1 MFFDGHTVP
10 VRLREVY
17 HTQRSVME
25 HAVNAQV
32 LNGTLH
38 TMQLTVSG
46 QNCEMV
52 LDDQTAQAG
61 AFSLVS
67 PAKGYLSLVSNASVD
82 DHGAFRRLR
91 VTAGGETVTD
101 LDFTLMNDIQQL
113 DAYFDGYYFPCLE
126 WGQRGMEVP
135 ISRFWEFNERG
146 HLRCKR
152 VNPGRVPTNDCGAMC
167 LLTLRVPPLEDFVV
181 ELEFEQ
187 CWKRY
192 GVLFGCEKGDFA
204 YGAAPHTGKIIA
216 FKGGFA
222 FAGARG
228 TRNLMGD
235 LIYDERL
242 AETVRM
248 RRYGDQVIGYSY
260 EGVVPTFCGEEQCS
274 LRMHTLTFHYHSRMQ
289 YVLENDSLQA
299 TDNAVVYMP
308 PSLPC
313 ALEGDDKDVIFRV
326 EFECLEDLPFE
337 PILVQPKNSEKI
349 RRLCR
354 DLWDVWRRAG
364 AEREYR
370 SLALFY
376 QLLADLERERSLLSD
391 NASLAIRT
399 ATQYIDAYFALPKL
413 SVKSV
418 AQATDVSESYLYQLF
433 REAGRSSPK
442 EYIVEKRIAY
452 ACELL
457 RTGQYKVCEVAAK
470 SGFADAKYFTTAF
483 RRLMGETPKQYG
495 LRYKK

>member
-17 HTQRSVME
+17 HIQRSVSE

-32 LNGTLH
+32 LGGTLH
-38 TMQLTVSG
+38 TMRLTVSG
-46 QNCEMV
+46 QSCEMV
-52 LDDQTAQAG
+52 LDEQTAQAG
-61 AFSLVS
+61 VFSLAS
-67 PAKGYLSLVSNASVD
+67 PANGYLSLVSNASAD

-91 VTAGGETVTD
+91 VTAGGETLAD
-101 LDFTLMNDIQQL
+101 IDFTAIKDIKEL
-113 DAYFDGYYFPCLE
+113 DAYFEGYYFPCLE

-152 VNPGRVPTNDCGAMC
+152 VNPGRIPTNDCGAMC
-167 LLTLRVPPLEDFVV
+167 LLTLRIPPVEDFVA

-192 GVLFGCEKGDFA
+192 GLLFGCEKGTFA
-204 YGAAPHTGKIIA
+204 YGAAPHTEKIVA

-228 TRNLMGD
+228 TRNVMGD
-235 LIYDERL
+235 LSYDERL
-242 AETVRM
+242 AEAVRM
-248 RRYGDQVIGYSY
+248 RRHGDQVIGCSY
-260 EGVVPTFCGEEQCS
+260 VELVPTFCGEEQRS
-274 LRMHTLTFHYHSRMQ
+274 LRMHTLTFHYHTKMQ
-289 YVLENDSLQA
+289 YVLENEILQA
-299 TDNAVVYMP
+299 ADNAVVYMP
-308 PSLPC
+308 PYLPC
-313 ALEGDDKDVIFRV
+313 KLEGDDRDVVFRV
-326 EFECLEDLPFE
+326 EFECLEDLPFQ
-337 PILVQPKNSEKI
+337 PLLIQPKNGEKI
-349 RRLCR
+349 RRLCKE
-354 DLWDVWRRAG
+354 LQDVWHRAG

-376 QLLADLERERSLLSD
+376 QILAELERERSPLSD
-391 NASLAIRT
+391 NASLAMRT
-399 ATQYIDAYFALPKL
+399 AKQYIDAYFALPKL
-413 SVKSV
+413 SVKAV

-433 REAGRSSPK
+433 REAGHPSPK
-442 EYIVEKRIAY
+442 EYIVERRIEY

-457 RTGQYKVCEVAAK
+457 QKGRYKVCEVAAK

-483 RRLMGETPKQYG
+483 RRMMGESPRQYG